1 MKKIN
6 FNLFVL
12 LLSVILFS
20 ATNAEAQRKKK
31 GSDEAESPKQIAAK
45 FTARTAVIISGVAE
59 FVDTKGDNKG
69 YLKYA
74 KELQND
80 AKSDL
85 ASEDLKSAV
94 ENSYLARRYA
104 YLAYEASG
112 GTVPQKWRMTPGE
125 ENQMNKHFAGI
136 ERPTDQQL
144 KDSFGG
150 GGGSGGD
157 GHGRKKKED

>member
-6 FNLFVL
+6 LKMFVL
-12 LLSVILFS
+12 LLSAILIS
-20 ATNAEAQRKKK
+20 VTSAEAQRKKK

-45 FTARTAVIISGVAE
+45 FTARTAVVISGVAE

-80 AKSDL
+80 SKSDL
-85 ASEDLKSAV
+85 AGENYKSAV

-104 YLAYEASG
+104 YLAYEAAG

-144 KDSFGG
+144 KDSYNG
-150 GGGSGGD
+150 GGGSD